1 MAEKASLLTI
11 NLKAEQKTQASQDEN
26 PLLSFGRDSQYIDD
40 IMDDIENGN
49 GDLWK
54 KEKYQELNEKNI
66 YESPIENQR
75 WSEHYQEEMDL
86 GLTASPDTAKQ
97 YMDYKEEFAAL
108 VDAIPDSAL
117 KKVKEI
123 SDQLINGE
131 ISRGEAERKVRE
143 WVPVKFKS
151 RTSELLSTCMAQSQ
165 KEKRGIVRPY
175 ETPAMINMKCGLNRL
190 KSALGSVSEA
200 MK

>member
-1 MAEKASLLTI
+1 MI
-11 NLKAEQKTQASQDEN
+11 NLTDSHFWGRVFSVWGGEAC
-26 PLLSFGRDSQYIDD
+26 SFSH
-40 IMDDIENGN
+40 
-49 GDLWK
+49 K
-54 KEKYQELNEKNI
+54 
-66 YESPIENQR
+66 
-75 WSEHYQEEMDL
+75 
-86 GLTASPDTAKQ
+86 
-97 YMDYKEEFAAL
+97 AL

-200 MK
+200 LK

>member
-1 MAEKASLLTI
+1 M
-11 NLKAEQKTQASQDEN
+11 
-26 PLLSFGRDSQYIDD
+26 
-40 IMDDIENGN
+40 
-49 GDLWK
+49 K
-54 KEKYQELNEKNI
+54 KRSRRMVEGK
-66 YESPIENQR
+66 
-75 WSEHYQEEMDL
+75 DL

-131 ISRGEAERKVRE
+131 ISRGVAERKVRE

-175 ETPAMINMKCGLNRL
+175 ETPAMINMKCGLNML